1 MDYQMGLRP
10 TSTIS
15 PRRQECGSS
24 SPEMQ
29 IPRRYTPRN
38 EGIRWNTPLLQTDQS
53 SATFDGGLNRA
64 ACRPVVGC
72 LKRRTYPQ
80 TVVTGVCGQ
89 LLPPSGGASL
99 PFLSSIPDD
108 SIRLSRPRRVR
119 LRFSVFLS
127 QPRRVLLWTFAVAR
141 WGVKLTWPCRL
152 TALPR
157 EPTHCRP
164 TRSRLSAPRC

>member
-1 MDYQMGLRP
+1 MGLRP
-10 TSTIS
+10 TSTIIAAAAGVWFFFPGNADS
-15 PRRQECGSS
+15 PSLHSSERRDSLEH
-24 SPEMQ
+24 
-29 IPRRYTPRN
+29 TL
-38 EGIRWNTPLLQTDQS
+38 TATDQS